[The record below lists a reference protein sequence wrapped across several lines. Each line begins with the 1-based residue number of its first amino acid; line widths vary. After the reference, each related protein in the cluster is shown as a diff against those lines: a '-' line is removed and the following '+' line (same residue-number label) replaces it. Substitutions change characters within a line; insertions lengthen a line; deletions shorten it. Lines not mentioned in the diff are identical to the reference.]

1 VSLSAALLWDF
12 PVKGA
17 LFYLKTKYFKIIK
30 YFARKYVSVGA
41 ISVRETQTSPV
52 EIF

>member
-12 PVKGA
+12 PVKSA

-30 YFARKYVSVGA
+30 YFARKNVSVGA
-41 ISVRETQTSPV
+41 ISVRETETSPID
-52 EIF
+52 IF